1 MMNEKFLVDV
11 YTKKIFGPYR
21 NKRKMEKDLKIIKK
35 TSDVFL
41 EVGTNVLVLSPVNL
55 KTFICNL

>member
-35 TSDVFL
+35 TSDMFL
-41 EVGTNVLVLSPVNL
+41 EVGSNVLVLSPVNL
-55 KTFICNL
+55 KTFIYNL

>member
-1 MMNEKFLVDV
+1 MNEKFLVDV

-35 TSDVFL
+35 TSDMFL
-41 EVGTNVLVLSPVNL
+41 EVGSNVLVLSPVNL
-55 KTFICNL
+55 KTFIYNL